1 MYILKNVNF
10 SKLKL
15 MKVEVLW
22 CIITV
27 ICFLYLF
34 INYVLFDNC
43 LPKLQ
48 NTNIKPANLNFVKS
62 KTRYCKKEELQSSW
76 FLSQSSED
84 QHLMF
89 FFKNYC
95 NGVYV
100 ELGALDGLTYSNT
113 YVFNKG
119 LDWKGILIELSP
131 LNFESLKK
139 NRLNELAIINAAI
152 CETNQTVH
160 YVESGAVGA
169 VWEFTTAQFR
179 NSWWGSEKT
188 IQNAMPIQCLPLRD
202 IFSKIDLVF
211 FADIFSLDVEGAE
224 LEVLY
229 SIDFNA
235 TAFGVI
241 LIESGGMNIT
251 KNLAVREF
259 LSMNGYIF
267 LYYLR
272 ESDWFINKH
281 FNEIYPNFLSYHELS
296 S

>member
-1 MYILKNVNF
+1 
-10 SKLKL
+10 
-15 MKVEVLW
+15 MKVDCSW
-22 CIITV
+22 YITAV
-27 ICFLYLF
+27 MFFYMGF
-34 INYVLFDNC
+34 MNYVLFDNC
-43 LPKLQ
+43 LPKLK
-48 NTNIKPANLNFVKS
+48 NANLKPVDLKQFKS
-62 KTRYCKKEELQSSW
+62 KTHHCKKEELQPSW

-84 QHLMF
+84 HHLMI

-131 LNFESLKK
+131 SNFESLKR
-139 NRLNELAIINAAI
+139 NRLNEIAIINAAV

-202 IFSKIDLVF
+202 IFSKIDLFF

-241 LIESGGMNIT
+241 LIESGGINVT
-251 KNLAVREF
+251 KNLAVRDF

-272 ESDWFINKH
+272 ESDWFINKY
-281 FNEIYPNFLSYHELS
+281 FNEIYPDFLSYHELIL
-296 S
+296 

>member
-1 MYILKNVNF
+1 MKINYLWDILV
-10 SKLKL
+10 
-15 MKVEVLW
+15 
-22 CIITV
+22 V
-27 ICFLYLF
+27 IFFLCFF
-34 INYVLFDNC
+34 INYLLFDKC

-48 NTNIKPANLNFVKS
+48 VTNLKSTTSNNFKS
-62 KTRYCKKEELQSSW
+62 KTQLCKNTDIQSSW

-84 QHLMF
+84 HHLMF

-119 LDWKGILIELSP
+119 LNWNGVLIELSP
-131 LNFESLKK
+131 SNFENLKK
-139 NRLNELAIINAAI
+139 NRLNELAIINAAV

-188 IQNAMPIQCLPLRD
+188 IQNAVPIQCLPLKD
-202 IFSKIDLVF
+202 IFSKIDLFF

-235 TAFGVI
+235 AAFGII

-267 LYYLR
+267 LYYFK
-272 ESDWFINKH
+272 ESDWFINKN
-281 FNEIYPNFLSYHELS
+281 FNDIYPHYLTTHELS
-296 S
+296 

>member
-1 MYILKNVNF
+1 MKINYLWDILV
-10 SKLKL
+10 
-15 MKVEVLW
+15 
-22 CIITV
+22 V
-27 ICFLYLF
+27 IFFLCFF
-34 INYVLFDNC
+34 INYLLFDKC

-48 NTNIKPANLNFVKS
+48 VTNLKSTISNNFKS
-62 KTRYCKKEELQSSW
+62 KTQLCKNTDIQSSW

-84 QHLMF
+84 HHLMF

-119 LDWKGILIELSP
+119 LNWNGVLIELSP
-131 LNFESLKK
+131 SNFENLKK
-139 NRLNELAIINAAI
+139 NRLNELAIINAAV

-188 IQNAMPIQCLPLRD
+188 IQNAVPIQCLPLKD
-202 IFSKIDLVF
+202 IFSKIDLFF

-235 TAFGVI
+235 AAFGII

-267 LYYLR
+267 LYYFK
-272 ESDWFINKH
+272 ESDWFINKN
-281 FNEIYPNFLSYHELS
+281 FNDIYPHYLTTHELS
-296 S
+296 